1 MTKTTKEPCPI
12 CGWIMLANYHEDN
25 SFEKENKMEVDLTMK
40 MKIYVAAS
48 YTRIREAKI
57 LGEELEKRGFEV
69 VSNWHQDHDDPTD
82 ADYLSGPRA
91 IRDQYAIE
99 RCDLFV
105 EFVGDDGSKGGR
117 HCELGMALAWN
128 KKIILIG
135 ELDCCIF
142 TNLPWLPR
150 MKTVTEFLAKIS

>member
-1 MTKTTKEPCPI
+1 MDTDI
-12 CGWIMLANYHEDN
+12 NIQRQ
-25 SFEKENKMEVDLTMK
+25 
-40 MKIYVAAS
+40 MKIYIAAS
-48 YTRIREAKI
+48 YTRIKEARK
-57 LGEELEKRGFEV
+57 LGEDLEQREFNI
-69 VSNWHQDHDDPTD
+69 VSNWHQDHDDPID
-82 ADYLSGPRA
+82 ADYLSGSRA

-99 RCDLFV
+99 SCDLFV
-105 EFVGDDGSKGGR
+105 EFIGDEGSKGGR

-150 MKTVTEFLAKIS
+150 IKNAEEFLKKIC